1 MGGGFAEFVV
11 GHVDLGVDVDGL
23 EVDAEAVEVLIGVG
37 ELGAEEAD
45 GPRDLYP
52 EHEQG
57 QGGKGAVD
65 GVIARHPDLGVD
77 VEQLEEVHGSARE
90 DAGDDGARPL
100 DLRIGHIDE
109 EKHEEQRHEQEG

>member
-45 GPRDLYP
+45 GPRDLRP
-52 EHEQG
+52 QHE
-57 QGGKGAVD
+57 
-65 GVIARHPDLGVD
+65 
-77 VEQLEEVHGSARE
+77 
-90 DAGDDGARPL
+90 
-100 DLRIGHIDE
+100 
-109 EKHEEQRHEQEG
+109 